1 MSFLLQR
8 LKQPLRKGT
17 GSFHGLGGRTET
29 EVEVESGQIPAPDS
43 NSLTMGAVQGGA
55 WEQVAII

>member
-1 MSFLLQR
+1 MAWGAGQR
-8 LKQPLRKGT
+8 QM
-17 GSFHGLGGRTET
+17 
-29 EVEVESGQIPAPDS
+29 VEVESGQIPAPDS